1 MISTMT
7 QQNKMQGFFIKYKK
21 WFIALIGLQL
31 IPLVFLVVLFGG
43 TAMYLFM
50 NNDTNFHPYK
60 SYIETG
66 FRAGFSDGVK
76 SYSRASKN
84 SARSALNNTPW
95 RIYKDQTKELKA
107 KVALEKEE
115 YLAQFPEGERGAKL
129 AEMNLDNVKLPLQ
142 LDLDKRFTIGL
153 DFYADYV
160 KQRVKRE
167 SFYSDSEY
175 HKALEDEAWKVGY
188 EYGYYVGA
196 SDNSKESGLLSLRG

>member
-31 IPLVFLVVLFGG
+31 IPVVFLVILFGG

-60 SYIETG
+60 SYIVQG
-66 FRAGFSDGVK
+66 VKAGHSDG
-76 SYSRASKN
+76 AKN
-84 SARSALNNTPW
+84 YVFGKHAPWTLWLNYEYNTD
-95 RIYKDQTKELKA
+95 KLKE

-115 YLAQFPEGERGAKL
+115 YLAQFPESERGVKL
-129 AEMNLDNVKLPLQ
+129 AEMKLNNVKLPLQ
-142 LDLDKRFTIGL
+142 LELDKRFKTGL

-160 KQRVKRE
+160 QQRVKRE
-167 SFYSDSEY
+167 SFASDAEY
-175 HKALEDEAWKVGY
+175 QEALQVEAWKAGY
-188 EYGYYVGA
+188 AFGY
-196 SDNSKESGLLSLRG
+196 NHGLDGDSYDTAHTFLE